1 MQPSLHVHQ
10 LHNNATLFFGVQE
23 KQEDL
28 ASVVRHVKKKFGVE
42 SVYCWHALHAYWSG
56 VSPAA
61 PGTQSYGSQI
71 TYPTPTPGEIT
82 LISVL
87 PCCCSCYA
95 HGIAES
101 VGQKYGVVHTVQH
114 TLG

>member
-1 MQPSLHVHQ
+1 MLTWLRVCSHEKRRLSIACRCFIIGLLCCHAVQSSLHLHQ
-10 LHNNATLFFGVQE
+10 LHNRITLFLGVQG

-61 PGTQSYGSQI
+61 PETQSYGSQI
-71 TYPTPTPGEIT
+71 IYPTPTPG
-82 LISVL
+82 
-87 PCCCSCYA
+87 
-95 HGIAES
+95 
-101 VGQKYGVVHTVQH
+101 
-114 TLG
+114 